1 MLKQIIKVSPHKSFR
16 VSKIANSV
24 AICEANAD
32 DRFDWGN
39 ATETEPAF
47 LVYLGCTKN
56 EVPGYIKTFNIFY
69 RCDYC
74 EARKPKYLK
83 DFEAEIKI
91 RGMQRLTDS
100 HAFGLDSL
108 IRSETAKHPTSFNID
123 LDFCIADIADNFVFG
138 NQEYEKLPDS
148 IVQSFMFEAVNEFL
162 EDFSTEPQKYVSD
175 RLLIKIN
182 EAAAEYSEYPN
193 IA

>member
-1 MLKQIIKVSPHKSFR
+1 MLKHTLKDSPHKSFR

-24 AICEANAD
+24 AICEANAE
-32 DRFDWGN
+32 DRYNWGN
-39 ATETEPAF
+39 GTNTEPAF
-47 LVYLGCTKN
+47 LVYLGCQKN

-91 RGMQRLTDS
+91 RGMQRETDT

-108 IRSETAKHPTSFNID
+108 VRSETAKHPSSFNID
-123 LDFCIADIADNFVFG
+123 LDYCIADIADNFVHEKEDY
-138 NQEYEKLPDS
+138 QELPAS
-148 IVQSFMFEAVNEFL
+148 VIKSFLFEAIEEFL
-162 EDFSTEPQKYVSD
+162 EDFSTNPDKYISD
-175 RLLIKIN
+175 RLIERLN
-182 EAAAEYSEYPN
+182 ELVAENAAA
-193 IA
+193 

>member
-32 DRFDWGN
+32 DRYNWGN

-83 DFEAEIKI
+83 GFEAEIKI
-91 RGMQRLTDS
+91 RGMQRETDS
-100 HAFGLDSL
+100 HAFGLDTL
-108 IRSETAKHPTSFNID
+108 VRDQTGRYPTSFNID
-123 LDFCIADIADNFVFG
+123 LDFCIADMADNFTYVME
-138 NQEYEKLPDS
+138 EYQQLPS
-148 IVQSFMFEAVNEFL
+148 SVIQSSMFEAINEWL
-162 EDFSTEPQKYVSD
+162 ENFSSNPHVYVSD
-175 RLLIKIN
+175 RIIKDLDRKL
-182 EAAAEYSEYPN
+182 EEHTGTAA
-193 IA
+193 